1 MPIGGSWDCYTPG
14 FDVGSG
20 PDITVINLF
29 RAPNFLGSM
38 RIVSDHNALAETTE
52 RLFPASRHRSARIR
66 KKLIQRHGSEFRKV
80 PTAYELANGTLV
92 CHPEIS
98 RHIDEALKRTV
109 RDWSE
114 RLYTTGLTP
123 EANGLGRAFA
133 SNATS
138 SIPEPALTAK
148 SLLETLVK
156 LERQFD
162 WPKRRAAA
170 WAEFDYLRSD
180 QV

>member
-1 MPIGGSWDCYTPG
+1 MPIGGPWDCYTPG
-14 FDVGSG
+14 FDLALG
-20 PDITVINLF
+20 PDITAINLF
-29 RAPNFLGSM
+29 RSPNFLGSV

-66 KKLIQRHGSEFRKV
+66 KKLIQRHGGEFRKV

-92 CHPEIS
+92 CHPEVS

-123 EANGLGRAFA
+123 EANGLGKAFS
-133 SNATS
+133 SNAAS
-138 SIPEPALTAK
+138 SIPEPTLTAA
-148 SLLETLVK
+148 SLLETVAK
-156 LERQFD
+156 FERQFPT
-162 WPKRRAAA
+162 PKRRDA
-170 WAEFDYLRSD
+170 FQFGYLKVD
-180 QV
+180 PFNA